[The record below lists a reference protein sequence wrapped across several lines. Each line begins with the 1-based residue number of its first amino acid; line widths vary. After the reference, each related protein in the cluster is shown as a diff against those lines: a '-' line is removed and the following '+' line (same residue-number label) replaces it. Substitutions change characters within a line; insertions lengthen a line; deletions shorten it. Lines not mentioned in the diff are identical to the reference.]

1 MSFIQLSPMRL
12 TRGETVF
19 KFFLASFYI
28 VLSVGYN
35 IYESDYLKLQE
46 TDMSKKLVIGVALA
60 LVLVS
65 GAFLSARA
73 DCGYFSSIH
82 LPYLCSSFGSARDRD
97 VAALDKDVQGNNTWE
112 RDLMSPPHNSY

>member
-1 MSFIQLSPMRL
+1 MSFIQLSPIRL
-12 TRGETVF
+12 TRGGTVF

-73 DCGYFSSIH
+73 DCGGFSSIH
-82 LPYLCSSFGSARDRD
+82 VPSLCSSCGSARDRD
-97 VAALDKDVQGNNTWE
+97 VAAPDRYSSANNDWE
-112 RDLMSPPHNSY
+112 RDLMSPSSNSY